1 MEQDNVYDTLM
12 LVMSKNLKY
21 KILLYI
27 LFLFVLPS
35 KTYAK
40 SNVAYITISTQNDI
54 ASYRTKIADALST
67 KPDKIIVSFKEG
79 TYFYKDSELQVR
91 YGRGAGVNL
100 EIRGNGSYLIAE
112 GKSYHDGDQF
122 VGTFNTELSVIDIK
136 NKNDLSLWGNVYL
149 SENRVE
155 VIDKTKKLCR
165 VKCSSL
171 TDKSPT
177 ECKDGH
183 ILLTSWFVSYVSK
196 VEYIKAGYVYFT
208 PKELNIKSGYKDY
221 DIDFDYVYGGMNPRF
236 KLCNVYDNAPFS
248 IIDNHVNL
256 SSKQESAYVCTAGTA
271 FRFYATV
278 LKSISISGFNFLGS
292 SLTADS
298 KGVIEIDYC
307 NCESIEISH
316 CTIAASQ
323 NTAIY
328 ATNSDNVIVHD
339 NKISY
344 IYKGG
349 IQADNKCNHVRIY
362 NNELSY
368 IGLRLLNTS
377 AIDVKGQDYRVA
389 YNKISNFGYSAL
401 NIGIWGPIVN
411 QTPPSPS
418 GVVEHNEIYMTPEYV
433 ADIAN
438 HGLMDSGAIYV
449 GTQNNRSTIQYNYIH
464 DIAGIKNNRGIFCDG
479 GARNVSI
486 IGNVI
491 THVANSYCIDSYR
504 VASFENIIGPSNVG
518 VVISDNIVDGKIR
531 FEGREGGDN
540 GCLISSNYD
549 LVTKDE
555 GELIHTIK
563 NVQVEKDNIKLKG
576 TGLKK
581 DRVGVDPASYR
592 LLKKAGTLKELKSF
606 LIKKR
611 K

>member
-1 MEQDNVYDTLM
+1 M

-67 KPDKIIVSFKEG
+67 KPDKIIVSFKKG

-100 EIRGNGSYLIAE
+100 EIRGNGSYLIPE

-122 VGTFNTELSVIDIK
+122 VGTFNTELSVIDLK
-136 NKNDLSLWGNVYL
+136 NKNDLPFWGNTYL
-149 SENRVE
+149 SESRVE
-155 VIDKTKKLCR
+155 VIDKTKNLCR

-196 VEYIKAGYVYFT
+196 VEYIKGGYVYFT

-236 KLCNVYDNAPFS
+236 KLCNVYDNAPFG
-248 IIDNHVNL
+248 IIDNYVNL
-256 SSKQESAYVCTAGTA
+256 SGKQESAYVCTAGTA

-307 NCESIEISH
+307 NCELIEISH
-316 CTIAASQ
+316 CTIMASQ

-328 ATNSDNVIVHD
+328 ATNSDNVTVHD
-339 NKISY
+339 NMISY

-401 NIGIWGPIVN
+401 NVGIWGPVVN
-411 QTPPSPS
+411 QTPPS

-433 ADIAN
+433 IDIARY
-438 HGLMDSGAIYV
+438 GLMDSGAIYV

-479 GARNVSI
+479 GARNVYI

-491 THVANSYCIDSYR
+491 THVANSYSIDSYR
-504 VASFENIIGPSNVG
+504 VPSFENFIGPTNVG
-518 VVISDNIVDGKIR
+518 VVISGNIVDGIIR
-531 FEGREGGDN
+531 FEGREGEEND
-540 GCLISSNYD
+540 CLMTSNYE
-549 LVTKDE
+549 LVSTGKE
-555 GELIHTIK
+555 TSKHIIK
-563 NVQVEKDNIKLKG
+563 NVKIEKDNIELICTGVKKG
-576 TGLKK
+576 KVGIAPTSIRRLKK
-581 DRVGVDPASYR
+581 SGVWSE
-592 LLKKAGTLKELKSF
+592 TKSF
-606 LIKKR
+606 VVKKR
-611 K
+611 VNR